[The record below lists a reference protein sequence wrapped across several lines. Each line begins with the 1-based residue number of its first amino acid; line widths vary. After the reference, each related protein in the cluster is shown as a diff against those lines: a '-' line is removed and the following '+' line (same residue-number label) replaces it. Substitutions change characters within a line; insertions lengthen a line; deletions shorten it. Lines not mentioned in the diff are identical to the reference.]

1 MSSHPPAVPFP
12 SVLMVGQDLSGR
24 WLVQD
29 TEGLIEG
36 RFQSR
41 DTALGFAR
49 SESEIHHLPV
59 TISTTPLTS
68 HLVH

>member
-1 MSSHPPAVPFP
+1 MSSHPPEVPFP
-12 SVLMVGQDLSGR
+12 SILKVGQDSHGR

-29 TEGLIEG
+29 AEGLIEG
-36 RFQSR
+36 RFQSL

-49 SESEIHHLPV
+49 AEAEIHHLPV
-59 TISTTPLTS
+59 AISATPLTS

>member
-1 MSSHPPAVPFP
+1 MSSHPPVVLTPCI
-12 SVLMVGQDLSGR
+12 LMVGQDSHGR

-29 TEGLIEG
+29 TVGLIEG
-36 RFQSR
+36 QFRSR
-41 DTALGFAR
+41 DTAIGFAR

-59 TISTTPLTS
+59 AISDTPLTS

>member
-1 MSSHPPAVPFP
+1 MSSHPAEVPPP
-12 SVLMVGQDLSGR
+12 SILMVGRDLSGH

-29 TEGLIEG
+29 THGLIEG
-36 RFQSR
+36 RFQSL

-49 SESEIHHLPV
+49 SESEIHSLPV
-59 TISTTPLTS
+59 EISAAPLIS